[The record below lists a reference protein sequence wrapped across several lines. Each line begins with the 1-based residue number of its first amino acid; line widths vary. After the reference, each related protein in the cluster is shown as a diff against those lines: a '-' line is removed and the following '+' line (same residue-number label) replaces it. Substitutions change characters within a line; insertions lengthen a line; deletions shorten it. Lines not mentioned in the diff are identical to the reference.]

1 MLPTSFGLAIGLR
14 TCGDYHTQIRA
25 DLLRGL
31 HSKWY
36 LFRAWRLARRAS
48 RHWPRMCVFRELSDL
63 AYAYL
68 LESSGRTLTRYRMP
82 VSGYVDDCERFTA
95 REEST
100 LPFTFFI
107 SRLDACIITR

>member
-1 MLPTSFGLAIGLR
+1 MLPTSFSLSTALR
-14 TCGDYHTQIRA
+14 TCGDYHAQIRA

-31 HSKWY
+31 HSKWH
-36 LFRAWRLARRAS
+36 LFRAWRLARRAA
-48 RHWPRMCVFRELSDL
+48 RHWPHLFVFRELSDL

-82 VSGYVDDCERFTA
+82 VAGYVDDCERFTA

-100 LPFTFFI
+100 LPTTFFVSI
-107 SRLDACIITR
+107 LDAYSVIR